1 MAEYVLS
8 TSRPTPTVHMKLPS
22 ILIIIF
28 FLFGQARRALNNHEN
43 FIIEGAGM
51 YRDEI

>member
-1 MAEYVLS
+1 MRFINFKTHSNRSHEVF
-8 TSRPTPTVHMKLPS
+8 
-22 ILIIIF
+22 ILLIF
-28 FLFGQARRALNNHEN
+28 FLFGQARQALDNHEN